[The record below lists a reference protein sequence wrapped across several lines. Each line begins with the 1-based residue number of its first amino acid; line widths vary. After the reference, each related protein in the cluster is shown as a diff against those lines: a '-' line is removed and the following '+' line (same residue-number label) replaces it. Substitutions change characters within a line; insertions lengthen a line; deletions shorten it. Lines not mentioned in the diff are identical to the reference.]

1 MKRRPLLTLL
11 AGIALLAACNQA
23 AAMTLFSEDFES
35 GTAAANFSLVADPDQ
50 ASATTNE
57 DLSDFAFAYTDLGI
71 VGDVRSGKGA
81 RFETQNALTAF
92 ISGLTIDGS
101 APISIKYDLYADPES
116 SGSTEYAFV
125 GVGSGS
131 LPFQNYITSALNGQE
146 QSDGVFAGGLTDSD
160 TSAATGGVDYMIL
173 ESNGSVAEPT
183 VLFGADAALNAQ
195 DGTGFD
201 VILPGGT
208 TGPSGEATVSRT
220 LRHHWVPVELL
231 INGNDVTYL
240 INGFEVAK
248 VTSSISPVGSIG
260 FGIGD
265 PFPSTNQGR
274 LVPPRKGTNIIID
287 NIVVTQIPEP
297 SAVALAVLGLLGVS
311 MAGSSRRSRTHV

>member
-1 MKRRPLLTLL
+1 MKRSPLLTLF
-11 AGIALLAACNQA
+11 AGIVLLSVCHRATALSVI
-23 AAMTLFSEDFES
+23 FSEDFES
-35 GTAAANFSLVADPDQ
+35 GTAATNFTLVADPDQ

-92 ISGLTIDGS
+92 VNGLTLDGS
-101 APISIKYDLYADPES
+101 APVSIKYDLYADPES

-125 GVGSGS
+125 GVGSGN
-131 LPFQNYITSALNGQE
+131 LPFENYITAALNGME
-146 QSDGVFAGGLTDSD
+146 QSDGVYAGGLTDSD

-173 ESNGSVAEPT
+173 ESDGSVAEPT
-183 VLFGADAALNAQ
+183 VLFGADAALEAQ
-195 DGTGFD
+195 DGTSFAD
-201 VILPGGT
+201 ILPGGT
-208 TGPSGEATVSRT
+208 TGPSGEGTNPRT
-220 LRHHWVPVELL
+220 LQHQWVAVELL
-231 INGNDVTYL
+231 INGNDVSYFL
-240 INGFEVAK
+240 NGSKVAT

-260 FGIGD
+260 FGIMD

-297 SAVALAVLGLLGVS
+297 STVAMTIFGLLGCA
-311 MAGSSRRSRTHV
+311 AGGWRRRSRA